1 MKKYFLFMIAVVLIL
16 ISSPLAA
23 DLNYKLADVRMM
35 VRMSSDVLDKVRFPD
50 TLLNEKI
57 NLQCLEMAAIGDVI
71 EKNFIYCHTVF
82 PTYSIVKDNLFTG
95 NFSNYTFYKV
105 NSITIKRATASGGD
119 TTTLKYV
126 PIDQLYKE
134 PTYTSQAGIADQ
146 YSSYGDFI
154 HFNGRVQ
161 QYDTLFGSA
170 NYLPGWM
177 GFDTCVISVP
187 PMYIS
192 NLVDG
197 VTEACIKAIL
207 PEGVGNNL
215 QANNVPT
222 NQVPGQNITIEEY
235 LENKIKGRPI
245 DDK

>member
-16 ISSPLAA
+16 ISSALAA

-95 NFSNYTFYKV
+95 NVSNYTFYKV
-105 NSITIKRATASGGD
+105 NSITIKRTTASGGD
-119 TTTLKYV
+119 TITLKYV

-134 PTYTSQAGIADQ
+134 PTY
-146 YSSYGDFI
+146 SS
-154 HFNGRVQ
+154 
-161 QYDTLFGSA
+161 
-170 NYLPGWM
+170 
-177 GFDTCVISVP
+177 
-187 PMYIS
+187 
-192 NLVDG
+192 
-197 VTEACIKAIL
+197 
-207 PEGVGNNL
+207 
-215 QANNVPT
+215 
-222 NQVPGQNITIEEY
+222 
-235 LENKIKGRPI
+235 
-245 DDK
+245 